1 MIEQRFDRGVHLR
14 SAGTGERGTLL
25 LIHGLGESGLAFE
38 GLLRSP
44 RLAPWRMLV
53 PDLPGYGKSP
63 WGNKTI
69 SLEEVS
75 VAVGRWFAGRPEGAV
90 VVVGH
95 SMGGVV
101 GTMFCER
108 FASEVRGLVNVEGN
122 VSSADCIFSRRM
134 ADQPADTFAT
144 QALPELLDSVYRA
157 GLEDPPQR
165 SYFASMTLCD
175 PRQLHRHSVE
185 LVEISAT
192 ETLARRQAAL
202 DVPGIYLLGDPR
214 GTGAHS
220 RSLLDEAG
228 VPWRAIPDAGHWVYL
243 DQPELF
249 EDELIAFLES
259 LD

>member
-44 RLAPWRMLV
+44 RLAPWKMLA

-63 WGNKTI
+63 WGAKTL
-69 SLEEVS
+69 SLEEVAL
-75 VAVGRWFAGRPEGAV
+75 AVGRWFAARPEGAV

-101 GTMFCER
+101 GTLFCER

-122 VSSADCIFSRRM
+122 VSPGDCIFSSRI
-134 ADQPADTFAT
+134 AAHPADTFETA
-144 QALPELLDSVYRA
+144 ALPGLLDSVYRA
-157 GLEDPPQR
+157 GLDDRPMR
-165 SYFASMTLCD
+165 TYFASMSLAD
-175 PRQLHRHSVE
+175 ARQLHRHSVE
-185 LVEISAT
+185 LTEISGT
-192 ETLARRQAAL
+192 ETLARHQAAL
-202 DVPGIYLLGDPR
+202 GVPSIYLLGDPR
-214 GTGAHS
+214 GTGERS
-220 RSLLDEAG
+220 RALLEEAG
-228 VPWRAIPDAGHWVYL
+228 VRWRAIPDAGHWVFL

-249 EDELIAFLES
+249 EDELLAFLDT